1 MYKDFNKVF
10 DELYDAGYRNVKT
23 SFAQG
28 YVSRKEFGGNAC
40 TVESYSGRY
49 GVGYKVKKPYWQSNR
64 YCICEYWTKEENVTK

>member
-28 YVSRKEFGGNAC
+28 YVSRKEF
-40 TVESYSGRY
+40 
-49 GVGYKVKKPYWQSNR
+49 
-64 YCICEYWTKEENVTK
+64 